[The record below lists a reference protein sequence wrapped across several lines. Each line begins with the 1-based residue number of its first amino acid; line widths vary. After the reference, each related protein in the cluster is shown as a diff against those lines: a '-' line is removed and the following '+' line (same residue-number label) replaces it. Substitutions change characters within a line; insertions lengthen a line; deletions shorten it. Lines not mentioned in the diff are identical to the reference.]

1 MSARHVVFGLAGWGR
16 FVAPLSVALVVLAG
30 CGTVAPRGR
39 DGFLLPGLSHRSLAP
54 VRFSHERAELAPVGV
69 SQAVLPEAPSTADED
84 DEEEL
89 DAEGI
94 ILGEVGEAP
103 EVAPRSQVSSA
114 AAGGNESLGD
124 WGEGWAGWPDGVGD
138 GRPHTVPMSLDY
150 FQGFLAH
157 VGVPADA
164 LPVDGRTLS
173 PEQALQLLPHL
184 LSMEVT
190 LGNFAQRR
198 MAAHLLLEV
207 VTGGRPVSREELH
220 ARMDRFH
227 RLRVLRLD
235 GYLVLATT
243 GEAKQKV
250 GEVRVAE
257 DGTLR
262 AGRYEVGPFYAV
274 EGGRLWPVDAGLE
287 VPRGAL
293 PLGLYVPD
301 DGVVLPALEGAG
313 LALVDTVEGLY
324 RLVFHPVDTVEGL
337 IRLPGAVRELVQNAP
352 EYWESFRHK
361 PSGERVRTLSRLTT
375 HVLLMVGTGGAGA
388 GTGGAKA
395 ASWGSTLGHVA
406 VPVFSL
412 TGEGALALRLVAV
425 PGRVVA
431 VASQALHTT
440 YVLHMSTAGAVAV
453 AQGPPPSAWTP
464 PVGGPGQWVPKNER
478 MSDRSRRFQ
487 HKVTKA
493 PAGWVYRVLRDGEK
507 ADFDGFG
514 EGVLLETKGQ
524 GYDKHFDANLEPKS
538 YFKGAQRLAKQAAR
552 QLRVAN
558 GVPIRWHV
566 AEPRMVDILRM
577 LFQEENITGIDVVY
591 TPP

>member
-1 MSARHVVFGLAGWGR
+1 MAV
-16 FVAPLSVALVVLAG
+16 VALMVLTG
-30 CGTVAPRGR
+30 CATASPGGHRGYLVPDAPN
-39 DGFLLPGLSHRSLAP
+39 SA
-54 VRFSHERAELAPVGV
+54 
-69 SQAVLPEAPSTADED
+69 

-89 DAEGI
+89 DEEEIASGEIASALDASPRTQVRRTDVEGD
-94 ILGEVGEAP
+94 EP
-103 EVAPRSQVSSA
+103 
-114 AAGGNESLGD
+114 LGD
-124 WGEGWAGWPDGVGD
+124 WGEGGVGWPDGVGN

-164 LPVDGRTLS
+164 LPVDGRSLS

-184 LSMEVT
+184 LSTEVT

-207 VTGGRPVSREELH
+207 AMGGRLVMREELH

-227 RLRVLRLD
+227 RLRVLRPD
-235 GYLVLATT
+235 GYLVLVHT

-257 DGTLR
+257 DGSLR

-293 PLGLYVPD
+293 PLGPYVPD

-313 LALVDTVEGLY
+313 LALGDTVEGLY
-324 RLVFHPVDTVEGL
+324 RLVFHPVETLEGL
-337 IRLPGAVRELVQNAP
+337 TRLPGAVRELVHNSP
-352 EYWESFRHK
+352 EYWEDFRRK

-375 HVLLMVGTGGAGA
+375 HVLLMVGSGGAGA
-388 GTGGAKA
+388 GAGGAKA
-395 ASWGSTLGHVA
+395 ASWGVTLGHVA

-425 PGRVVA
+425 PGRAVA
-431 VASQALHTT
+431 VAGQSLHTT
-440 YVLHMSTAGAVAV
+440 YVLHMATAGAVAV
-453 AQGPPPSAWTP
+453 SGGTPPPGAWTP

-493 PAGWVYRVLRDGEK
+493 PAGWVYRVFRNGER
-507 ADFDGFG
+507 ADFDGRDPIHG
-514 EGVLLETKGQ
+514 TLLETKGQ
-524 GYDKHFDANLEPKS
+524 GYDKHFDAKLDARP
-538 YFKGAQRLAKQAAR
+538 YFKGADRLVNQARR
-552 QLRVAN
+552 QSRVAN

-566 AEPRMVDILRM
+566 AEPRLVDILRR
-577 LFQEENITGIDVVY
+577 LFLKENIRGIDVVY